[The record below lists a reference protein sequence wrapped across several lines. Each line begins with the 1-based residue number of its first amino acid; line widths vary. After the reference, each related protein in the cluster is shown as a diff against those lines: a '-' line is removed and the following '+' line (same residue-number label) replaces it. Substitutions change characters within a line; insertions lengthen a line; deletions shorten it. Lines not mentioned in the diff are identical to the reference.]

1 MMAAPKLSDD
11 AVLAIRRRYRAG
23 EYASALAAEFLIDD
37 SYAQR
42 IIRGVRRGTLEAVVG
57 PRKPRRVFSW
67 AGAVKPDVESD
78 LAPAWSRQRSRER
91 QAKHRNG
98 AKG

>member
-1 MMAAPKLSDD
+1 MAAPKLSDD
-11 AVLAIRRRYRAG
+11 DVLAIRRRYRAG
-23 EYASALAAEFLIDD
+23 EYASALAAEFSIDD

-42 IIRGVRRGTLEAVVG
+42 VIRGVRRGTLEAVIG
-57 PRKPRRVFSW
+57 PRQPRRVYSW
-67 AGAVKPDVESD
+67 SGPKLSNDTEPDRK
-78 LAPAWSRQRSRER
+78 AAWSRQRSRER